1 MTKKT
6 IATFVCVLPLALAST
21 TYAQTTQPAEPRAP
35 TVSSAPATAPAAQGS
50 DASSDRGQPVTDT
63 WITTKVKAE
72 LATTKGVDSMDVSVK
87 TVGGKVTLTGV
98 LKTDEAV
105 KKATAVAK
113 SVKGVNDVDAS
124 GLKTK
129 G

>member
-1 MTKKT
+1 MTIKT
-6 IATFVCVLPLALAST
+6 IATFACFLPLALAAT
-21 TYAQTTQPAEPRAP
+21 AYAQTTPPAAP
-35 TVSSAPATAPAAQGS
+35 SAAPAQATAPAAQGS
-50 DASSDRGQPVTDT
+50 DASSDSGQPVTDT
-63 WITTKVKAE
+63 WITTKIKAE

-87 TVGGKVTLTGV
+87 TVDGKVTLTGV

-105 KKATAVAK
+105 KKAEAVAK
-113 SVKGVNDVDAS
+113 SVKGVKDVDAS

>member
-1 MTKKT
+1 MTKKA
-6 IATFVCVLPLALAST
+6 IATFACFLPLALAST
-21 TYAQTTQPAEPRAP
+21 AYAQTTPPAAP
-35 TVSSAPATAPAAQGS
+35 SAPAASPAQATAPAAQGN
-50 DASSDRGQPVTDT
+50 DASPDSGQPVTDT
-63 WITTKVKAE
+63 WITTKIKAE

-87 TVGGKVTLTGV
+87 TVDGKVTLTGV

-105 KKATAVAK
+105 KKAEAVAK
-113 SVKGVNDVDAS
+113 SVKGVKDVDAS